1 MWFFLVISGLSADL
15 LRNKNVLSTTNVR
28 KIMNALGQFV
38 LKLDCVRKYFQR
50 PAAFTARCTFV
61 QSAVL

>member
-38 LKLDCVRKYFQR
+38 LKLDCVRKYF
-50 PAAFTARCTFV
+50 
-61 QSAVL
+61 